1 MVKINDANLV
11 KQFIL
16 NSHYLAQF
24 STDITAQTQLIKFP
38 AQSFIV
44 KESATPEYIYYLVKG
59 RAKLYDVMANGKVT
73 LIDFF
78 TPPCFIGEMELI
90 NPAST
95 LYSVQAIEDCWC
107 LAVSIRDN
115 QSQLLNDPVFLKHVC
130 IYLAQKN
137 TRNIETASQNQ
148 SFSLAER
155 LAAFILLTTYHPHYA
170 EKHTQVAAY
179 LGVSYRHLL
188 YVLAQFVKAGYLVKD
203 KPGYLVTN
211 GTALQELSRDVTNSN
226 R

>member
-95 LYSVQAIEDCWC
+95 PYSVQAIEDCWC

-137 TRNIETASQNQ
+137 TRNI
-148 SFSLAER
+148 
-155 LAAFILLTTYHPHYA
+155 
-170 EKHTQVAAY
+170 
-179 LGVSYRHLL
+179 GVSYRHLL